1 MFDPETSTLLRS
13 APEMPGLK
21 AAEIPQLLTQHYSQL
36 VSERLGGLQHS
47 GGASSVEWPLD
58 RIADAYE
65 LVASLS
71 DEPTARRPAAFVAA
85 TAQQIIARRE
95 DKKFT
100 ESIRPANITRD
111 GLDPTISAAILFL
124 CAEQFA
130 DAAEASER
138 IVVSPNDT
146 PAAKLLVESIKDL
159 ASGRLRNII
168 RRAKSPDDLTQVATE
183 GLEETAFRLL
193 LSELSRGISALAGA
207 LMEGDHLN
215 FAFVLRSAQ
224 NSFASVVELASSP
237 KEDASPK
244 IISSVGSYP
253 GPRHLASLLLSAHD
267 ALSSGSIANVPP
279 PDGADPA
286 LWQRWVAHR
295 AKKFPYIW
303 PNHRE
308 FIGKGFYHRGMSSVL
323 VLPTGAGKTTV
334 SGLKIAAALAA
345 QKRVVFLAP
354 THALVEQ
361 LIDDLKTMFPKDIIG
376 AQVSSDYDLPES
388 EETPSSTIEVMTP
401 ESCLASLCYSPS
413 RFADVGLLVF
423 DECHLLSPSGGKRRR
438 AIDGMLCVLAFN
450 KAAPEADYLF
460 LSAMLQNGPKFAD
473 WVQELTGRP
482 CISVD
487 LLWKPSR
494 QARGVVA
501 FDKKDLDNVVAAAK
515 GVQSKLDSQKGA
527 KAKGLRSAATA
538 VLRARPNAIW
548 GLQHNWLDPQG
559 TKHQFSVSPLLS
571 REVELGG
578 KLKGRQLSLLPN
590 VNSVAATIAAD
601 AAKNG
606 LKTIVFVNNKSHAVS
621 TAKEISDQLPSN
633 VEATEDEKLRWE
645 ALAAEL
651 GSIDHS
657 LLHGPTAAVPHNG
670 SMLRLERDLA
680 ERMYQRKDGASVIV
694 ATPTLAQ
701 GLNLPAQLAI
711 LAGDKRT
718 DAEVGRSE
726 LEAHEILNAA
736 ARAGRAGHLANGVV
750 LLVPDPV
757 LEMANR
763 TSLPKTVAAKLQAIL
778 PEDDRCVTIHDPLE
792 FILDRIAV
800 GAFEDDDVLYVI
812 NRMAALQASDDNP
825 EAEESLFDIRK
836 SFAAFSARQL
846 GLEQQFESRVAT
858 LKVAIANAAPEGSD
872 SAVAMLASQSGLPM
886 DLLIRLRR
894 RITADLGALP
904 NSVLDWINWAL
915 EWLSE
920 DHGALDWLLGD
931 VARSVNASLGVE
943 KESPLAGE
951 CLEQLK
957 PAIEAWINGLP
968 VAEVER
974 LLGGKPVGGSDTQR
988 ACPRARAFI
997 GTVMP
1002 RGISYAMG
1010 LISLTASKLDPFEH
1024 QDDLSMEVLDCLA
1037 NAARRGFDRP
1047 QKINFA
1053 NRHSDILSRVQAHQ
1067 RFHEEEVA
1075 F

>member
-1 MFDPETSTLLRS
+1 
-13 APEMPGLK
+13 MPGLK
-21 AAEIPQLLTQHYSQL
+21 ASEIPQLLTQHYSQL
-36 VSERLGGLQHS
+36 VSERLGGLQRS
-47 GGASSVEWPLD
+47 GGASPGEWPLD

-65 LVASLS
+65 LVASMS
-71 DEPTARRPAAFVAA
+71 NEPVARRSAAFVAA
-85 TAQQIIARRE
+85 TAQQIIARRD
-95 DKKFT
+95 DKNFA
-100 ESIRPANITRD
+100 ESTRPANITRD
-111 GLDPTISAAILFL
+111 GLDPALSAAILFL

-138 IVVSPNDT
+138 IIVSPHDT
-146 PAAKLLVESIKDL
+146 LSSSLLVESIKDL
-159 ASGRLRNII
+159 AAGRLRSII
-168 RRAKSPDDLTQVATE
+168 RRGISPRVAAKSEGD
-183 GLEETAFRLL
+183 GLEATALQLL
-193 LSELSRGISALAGA
+193 LSELAGGISALAGA
-207 LMEGDHLN
+207 LMASDQLN
-215 FAFVLRSAQ
+215 FAFALRSARD
-224 NSFASVVELASSP
+224 SFLSVVELASSP
-237 KEDASPK
+237 KENADASL
-244 IISSVGSYP
+244 IRSIGSYP
-253 GPRHLASLLLSAHD
+253 GPRHLASLLLCAHD
-267 ALSSGSIANVPP
+267 ALSSGGIANVPP

-303 PNHRE
+303 PNHRA
-308 FIGKGFYHRGMSSVL
+308 FIERGFHHCGISSVL

-334 SGLKIAAALAA
+334 SGLKIAAVLAT

-361 LIDDLKTMFPKDIIG
+361 LIDDLKAMFPRDIIG
-376 AQVSSDYDLPES
+376 AQISSDFDLPET
-388 EETPSSTIEVMTP
+388 EESPSSTIEVMTP

-423 DECHLLSPSGGKRRR
+423 DECHLLSPSGGKLRR

-460 LSAMLQNGPKFAD
+460 LSAMLQNGPRFAD
-473 WVQELTGRP
+473 WVQELTSRP

-501 FDKKDLDNVVAAAK
+501 FDKKDLENVVTAAK
-515 GVQSKLDSQKGA
+515 AVQSKLDSQKGK
-527 KAKGLRSAATA
+527 KAKDLRSPATA

-559 TKHQFSVSPLLS
+559 NKHQFSVSPLLS
-571 REVELGG
+571 REVGLRG
-578 KLKGRQLSLLPN
+578 KLNGKQLKLLPN
-590 VNSVAATIAAD
+590 VNSVSATIAAD

-606 LKTIVFVNNKSHAVS
+606 LKTIVLVNNKSHAVS
-621 TAKEISDQLPSN
+621 TAREISAQLPSN
-633 VEATEDEKLRWE
+633 VEATEDEKPRWE
-645 ALAAEL
+645 ALAVEL
-651 GSIDHS
+651 GSLDHS
-657 LLHGPTAAVPHNG
+657 LLSGPTAAVPHNG

-718 DAEVGRSE
+718 DADSRRSE

-757 LEMANR
+757 LEMTSR
-763 TSLPKTVAAKLQAIL
+763 TSLPKAVATKLQAIL
-778 PEDDRCVTIHDPLE
+778 PEDDRCVTINDPLE
-792 FILDRIAV
+792 SILDRIAA
-800 GAFEDDDVLYVI
+800 GEFKDDDVHYVI
-812 NRMAALQASDDNP
+812 NRMAALRASDDSQ

-836 SFAAFSARQL
+836 SFAAFSARQR

-858 LKVAIANAAPEGSD
+858 LKGAIARATPEDSD
-872 SAVAMLASQSGLPM
+872 NAVATLASQSGLPM
-886 DLLIRLRR
+886 DLLVRLRH
-894 RITADLGALP
+894 RISMDLGSLP
-904 NSVLDWINWAL
+904 NSVFDWIKWAL
-915 EWLSE
+915 GWLSE
-920 DHGALDWLLGD
+920 DPEALDWLLGD
-931 VARSVNASLGVE
+931 VARSVNASLGIE
-943 KESPLAGE
+943 KESPLEGE
-951 CLEQLK
+951 CLNQLT
-957 PAIEAWINGLP
+957 PAIEAWIHGLP
-968 VAEVER
+968 VAEIEK
-974 LLGGKPVGGSDTQR
+974 LLGGRPVGGSDTQR
-988 ACPRARAFI
+988 ACPRAREFI

-1010 LISLTASKLDPFEH
+1010 LISLTASKLEPFEH

-1053 NRHSDILSRVQAHQ
+1053 NRHREILSRVQAHL
-1067 RFHEEEVA
+1067 RFHEEEVV